1 MYVIIVIYTNT
12 TEILSVEA
20 AHTLPWQW
28 RGGGETHGKH
38 NDSTRRIPGTC
49 TLCLQG
55 SLNVINSVYNILC
68 TAFQDLKLI

>member
-1 MYVIIVIYTNT
+1 MAM
-12 TEILSVEA
+12 EG
-20 AHTLPWQW
+20 
-28 RGGGETHGKH
+28 GGGETHGNH